1 MQNKVIKKQTDSDKE
16 KNNPR
21 IINSWAMYDWANSVY
36 ALVIATAIFPAYY
49 AGVTPNEVRFLGRT
63 FVNTSLYFYALS
75 FAFLVV
81 AVISPILSAMSDSI
95 GNKKPFMQFFC
106 LLGSVAC
113 AGLFFFDAQHL
124 ELGIVLVVLA
134 GIGFTGS
141 IVFYN
146 AYLPEIA
153 TEDRQD
159 AVSAKG
165 FGLGYLGSSI
175 LLILCLLMITHN
187 EWFLLPK
194 TWNGF
199 NALPVRLSFLL
210 TGIWWFGFAQLTFF
224 NLPKATINYKN
235 LNGSI
240 IVSGYK
246 ALGEVFS
253 QLTNLPSL
261 KRFLVSF
268 FFFSMG
274 LQTVMYAASTFGS
287 KEIHMEQGELITT
300 ILIIQFIGIAG
311 AYLFSFL
318 SKKIGNIPA
327 LLVAVVIWVF
337 ICGGAYFVYTPKPF
351 FILAGFVG
359 LVMGGI
365 QSLSRSTYS
374 KLLPETKNHAS
385 FFSFYDVTE
394 KIAITIG
401 TSTFG
406 FIEELTGSMRN
417 SITIL
422 MIYFLIGLV
431 LLWPLRKTRTH

>member
-1 MQNKVIKKQTDSDKE
+1 
-16 KNNPR
+16 
-21 IINSWAMYDWANSVY
+21 
-36 ALVIATAIFPAYY
+36 
-49 AGVTPNEVRFLGRT
+49 
-63 FVNTSLYFYALS
+63 
-75 FAFLVV
+75 
-81 AVISPILSAMSDSI
+81 
-95 GNKKPFMQFFC
+95 
-106 LLGSVAC
+106 
-113 AGLFFFDAQHL
+113 
-124 ELGIVLVVLA
+124 
-134 GIGFTGS
+134 
-141 IVFYN
+141 
-146 AYLPEIA
+146 
-153 TEDRQD
+153 
-159 AVSAKG
+159 
-165 FGLGYLGSSI
+165 LGSSI

-187 EWFLLPK
+187 EWFSLPK

-261 KRFLVSF
+261 KRFLISF